1 MAMSDIPL
9 HPMQLPAPVG
19 WWPMAP
25 GWWLLII
32 VSVIGI
38 VGLVLWLR
46 RRYADPRRYALAE
59 LEQIKQRYQDAEGTS
74 AVVASCNI
82 LLKRTALTLF
92 PRHNVAALSGDAWL
106 AFLMQNS
113 KGCQQDSL
121 QCLADGP
128 YRPSIECDAPD
139 LFSGCRQW
147 LKTAGKGKHNDV

>member
-9 HPMQLPAPVG
+9 HPMQLPAPIG

-25 GWWLLII
+25 GWWFLII
-32 VSVIGI
+32 FSVMGIGC
-38 VGLVLWLR
+38 LMWWLR

-59 LEQIKQRYQDAEGTS
+59 LEQIKQRYNDSENQS
-74 AVVASCNI
+74 ALLASCNI
-82 LLKRTALTLF
+82 LLKRTALTLL

-128 YRPSIECDAPD
+128 YRPNIECDAAY
-139 LFSGCRQW
+139 LLAGCCQW
-147 LKTAGKGKHNDV
+147 LKTAGKGKPNDV